1 MAKSD
6 ITKYYEERMRYRLT
20 PEPPTAEE
28 ALDAIDFDKGIE
40 LIERLQT
47 IGTELD
53 EWLHEYVT
61 AIDYTNIPRWQQGL
75 DTLRPIQRLL
85 NENRTWLDCC
95 HRNFHRWMMRQTNE
109 PNITYL
115 KIHAS

>member
-47 IGTELD
+47 ISTELN
-53 EWLHEYVT
+53 EWLHEYLT

-85 NENRTWLDCC
+85 NENRTWMASVQ
-95 HRNFHRWMMRQTNE
+95 RNFGRWKERQSNI
-109 PNITYL
+109 PNIIY
-115 KIHAS
+115 KVS